1 MMFLTT
7 MDYIMFALSIIS
19 FGFWLF
25 LYFKGQKYQNLFE
38 GLEEKEYPLKDI
50 YGMGYAFLELIHY
63 GYRFKWD
70 RKLKNYLGIMYTD
83 RYVEYYIRVIYSQ
96 TITIAYTIF
105 VLAFFYGTYMG
116 DITNALVIAMLGL
129 VLGVYFVTLPKVKID
144 KRSEQLINDYAEVVS
159 NLALLT
165 NAGMI
170 LRDAWT
176 EVAYASNDEFYLE
189 MQKVVDDLNNGIGET
204 QAYTDFGIRCVI
216 PEAKKFASTIIQG
229 IQKGNKELSKNLQE
243 QSGEV
248 WEQKK
253 QLVKRK
259 GEKAA
264 NRLVIPVFIMFIG
277 IIIMVIVPIFA
288 NIF

>member
-1 MMFLTT
+1 MFLTT
-7 MDYIMFALSIIS
+7 VDYILFGLAVVFFA
-19 FGFWLF
+19 FWLF
-25 LYFKGQKYQNLFE
+25 LYEKGKKYHTLFE
-38 GLEEKEYPLKDI
+38 GLDEKEYQLKDL

-63 GYRFKWD
+63 SYGFKWD
-70 RKLKNYLGIMYTD
+70 KKLKNYLGIMYTE

-96 TITIAYTIF
+96 TITIVYSVI
-105 VLAFFYGTYMG
+105 VLAVFFGALLG
-116 DITNALVIAMLGL
+116 DFTNVITFSVLGL
-129 VLGVYFVTLPKVKID
+129 ALGVYFVTLPKIKID
-144 KRSEQLINDYAEVVS
+144 KRSEELITDYAEVVS

-189 MQKVVDDLNNGIGET
+189 MQKVVEDLNNGIGET
-204 QAYTDFGIRCVI
+204 QAYTDFGVRCVI

-243 QSGEV
+243 QSAEV
-248 WEQKK
+248 WEAKK

-277 IIIMVIVPIFA
+277 IIIMVIIPIFA

>member
-1 MMFLTT
+1 MFLSVV
-7 MDYIMFALSIIS
+7 DYMMFALSIA
-19 FGFWLF
+19 GFLFWMF
-25 LYFKGQKYQNLFE
+25 LYFRGRKYQNLFE
-38 GLEEKEYPLKDI
+38 GLDEKEYPLKDL
-50 YGMGYAFLELIHY
+50 YGMGYALLELIHY
-63 GYRFKWD
+63 PYRFKWD
-70 RKLKNYLGIMYTD
+70 KRLKNYLGIMYTE
-83 RYVEYYIRVIYSQ
+83 RYVEYYIRVTYAQ
-96 TITIAYTIF
+96 TITIVYTVL
-105 VLAFFYGTYMG
+105 VLAFFYGTYTG
-116 DITNALVIAMLGL
+116 DASNILTIGMLGFI
-129 VLGVYFVTLPKVKID
+129 LGVYFVTLPKVKID
-144 KRSEQLINDYAEVVS
+144 KRSEALLNDYAEVVS

-204 QAYTDFGIRCVI
+204 QAYTDFGVRCVI

-277 IIIMVIVPIFA
+277 IVIMIIVPIFA
-288 NIF
+288 NLF

>member
-1 MMFLTT
+1 MFLSVK
-7 MDYIMFALSIIS
+7 DYIFFGLAILS
-19 FGFWLF
+19 FGFWLYLFF
-25 LYFKGQKYQNLFE
+25 LGKKYQNLFD
-38 GLEEKEYPLKDI
+38 GLEEKEYPMKDL

-63 GYRFKWD
+63 PYRFKWD

-83 RYVEYYIRVIYSQ
+83 KYVEYYIRVIYSQ
-96 TITIAYTIF
+96 TITIVYTAI
-105 VLAFFYGTYMG
+105 VLAIFYGTY
-116 DITNALVIAMLGL
+116 LGETSQVFTIGFL
-129 VLGVYFVTLPKVKID
+129 GVALGVYFVTLPKIKID
-144 KRSEQLINDYAEVVS
+144 KRSEELITDYAEVVT

-170 LRDAWT
+170 LREAWT

-216 PEAKKFASTIIQG
+216 PETKKFASTIIQG
-229 IQKGNKELSKNLQE
+229 IQKGNKELSMNLQE
-243 QSGEV
+243 QSAEV

-264 NRLVIPVFIMFIG
+264 NRLIIPVFVMFIG

-288 NIF
+288 NLF

>member
-1 MMFLTT
+1 MFLAVS
-7 MDYIMFALSIIS
+7 DYIMFAIS
-19 FGFWLF
+19 ALAFAVWML
-25 LYFKGQKYQNLFE
+25 LYSRAKKYQNLFE
-38 GLEEKEYPLKDI
+38 GLDEKEYPLKDL

-63 GYRFKWD
+63 PYKFKWD
-70 RKLKNYLGIMYTD
+70 KKLKNYLGIMYTE
-83 RYVEYYIRVIYSQ
+83 RYIEYYIRVIYSQ
-96 TITIAYTIF
+96 TITIVYSIIVFAIFFGTYTGSVANIF
-105 VLAFFYGTYMG
+105 SMMMLAFGIG
-116 DITNALVIAMLGL
+116 A
-129 VLGVYFVTLPKVKID
+129 YFVTLPKVKID
-144 KRSEQLINDYAEVVS
+144 KRSEELITDYAEVVS

-204 QAYTDFGIRCVI
+204 QAYTDFGLRCVI

-229 IQKGNKELSKNLQE
+229 IQKGNKELSKNLRE
-243 QSGEV
+243 QSAEV

-264 NRLVIPVFIMFIG
+264 NKLIIPVFIMFIG
-277 IIIMVIVPIFA
+277 IIIMIVVPIFA
-288 NIF
+288 NMF

>member
-1 MMFLTT
+1 MFLSVA
-7 MDYIMFALSIIS
+7 DYIRFIASII
-19 FGFWLF
+19 LF
-25 LYFKGQKYQNLFE
+25 LFWIFLYVNGKKYQNLFD
-38 GLEEKEYPLKDI
+38 GLEEKDYPLKDL
-50 YGMGYAFLELIHY
+50 YGMGYCLLEIVHY
-63 GYRFKWD
+63 PYKFKWD

-96 TITIAYTIF
+96 TITIVYSVCTAA
-105 VLAFFYGTYMG
+105 VFFGTYTG
-116 DITNALVIAMLGL
+116 DSANILTLSVLGL
-129 VLGVYFVTLPKVKID
+129 VLGVYFVTLPKIKID
-144 KRSEQLINDYAEVVS
+144 KRSEQLITDYAEVVS

-229 IQKGNKELSKNLQE
+229 IQKGNRELSMNLQE
-243 QSGEV
+243 QSTEV

-264 NRLVIPVFIMFIG
+264 NRLIIPVFIMFSG

-288 NIF
+288 NLF

>member
-1 MMFLTT
+1 MFLTVT
-7 MDYIMFALSIIS
+7 DYIMFGLSIIT
-19 FGFWLF
+19 FAIWIF
-25 LYFKGQKYQNLFE
+25 LYYTGQKYQNLFD
-38 GLEEKEYPLKDI
+38 GLEEKEYPLKEI
-50 YGMGYAFLELIHY
+50 YGLGYAFLELVHY
-63 GYRFKWD
+63 SYKFKWD
-70 RKLKNYLGIMYTD
+70 KKLKNYLGIMYTD

-96 TITIAYTIF
+96 TVTIVYTIF
-105 VLAFFYGTYMG
+105 VGAIFYGTYLG
-116 DITNALVIAMLGL
+116 DVSQVLTIGILGL

-176 EVAYASNDEFYLE
+176 EVAYASDDEFYLE

-229 IQKGNKELSKNLQE
+229 IQKGNRELAKNLQE
-243 QSGEV
+243 QSAEV
-248 WEQKK
+248 WEQRK

-277 IIIMVIVPIFA
+277 IIIMIIIPIFA
-288 NIF
+288 NLF

>member
-1 MMFLTT
+1 MFLSLQ
-7 MDYIMFALSIIS
+7 DYFLFVISIGLFA
-19 FGFWLF
+19 FWIF
-25 LYFKGQKYQNLFE
+25 LYSKGQKYQSLFD

-50 YGMGYAFLELIHY
+50 YGTGYAFLELVRY
-63 GYRFKWD
+63 PYKFKWD
-70 RKLKNYLGIMYTD
+70 KKLKSYLGIMYTD

-96 TITIAYTIF
+96 TITIVYSII
-105 VLAFFYGTYMG
+105 VLAVFYGTFTA
-116 DITNALVIAMLGL
+116 DLTNVLIFSVLGI

-144 KRSEQLINDYAEVVS
+144 KRSEALINDYAEVVS

-176 EVAYASNDEFYLE
+176 EVAYASNDEFYME

-204 QAYTDFGIRCVI
+204 QAYTDFGVRCVI

-243 QSGEV
+243 QSAEV

-264 NRLVIPVFIMFIG
+264 NRLIIPVFIMFIG
-277 IIIMVIVPIFA
+277 IIIMVIIPIFA
-288 NIF
+288 NMF

>member
-1 MMFLTT
+1 MFLSVK
-7 MDYIMFALSIIS
+7 DYIFFGLAILS
-19 FGFWLF
+19 FGFWLYLFF
-25 LYFKGQKYQNLFE
+25 LGKKYQNLFD
-38 GLEEKEYPLKDI
+38 GLEEKEYPMKDL

-63 GYRFKWD
+63 PYRFKWD

-83 RYVEYYIRVIYSQ
+83 KYVEYYIRVIYSQ
-96 TITIAYTIF
+96 TVTIVYTAI
-105 VLAFFYGTYMG
+105 VLAIFYGTY
-116 DITNALVIAMLGL
+116 LGETSQVFTIGFL
-129 VLGVYFVTLPKVKID
+129 GVALGVYFVTLPKIKID
-144 KRSEQLINDYAEVVS
+144 KRSEELITDYAEVVT

-170 LRDAWT
+170 LREAWT

-229 IQKGNKELSKNLQE
+229 IQKGNKELSMNLQE
-243 QSGEV
+243 QSAEV

-264 NRLVIPVFIMFIG
+264 NRLIIPVFVMFIG

-288 NIF
+288 NLF

>member
-25 LYFKGQKYQNLFE
+25 LYFKGRKYQNLFE
-38 GLEEKEYPLKDI
+38 GLEEKESPLKDI

-63 GYRFKWD
+63 EYRFKWD

-116 DITNALVIAMLGL
+116 DITNALIIAMLGL